1 MQDEPNGSGSRDAEP
16 QSDSNASSDLIS
28 PSDKEPEPGDKGSV
42 DSFEAQGEA
51 MSISTSAPNLHTSR
65 KIEEVESQ
73 ARLPFPSNL
82 KGAWPKKPVSKPK
95 AWEEKGKRI
104 LSEEYVYETDTS
116 EEEVPVSQNTQNR
129 TTAPKLADETQ
140 VSSDA
145 PREPTDPVVRA
156 LAILEEETGWTGP
169 ALISLEDSV
178 RLFEI
183 VDVAK
188 GRHIPR
194 RLREELGRGV
204 RLKPEM
210 TIGELKRELNAL
222 NRLHSSP
229 KDLRKQLDAPPGYW
243 LGLRDSS
250 EHTKSPN
257 DVPGPANSFPREPE
271 APGAIE
277 KLRQTAISSLSFPQ
291 AAASQITVDKESS
304 EAFYWFLDKRPCRSW
319 LDTSKHASHN
329 GMLWIKGNPGLG
341 KSSLMKFMV
350 SYTRQSFKKATIISF
365 FFDFRGNELQ
375 KSEAGLYR
383 SLLVQLLQARP
394 DLQRV
399 LDTATVGPRWDIGTL
414 KSLLNTAIS
423 LFGRGSLIFF
433 VDALDECE
441 VSRIPDIL
449 THLTMTCDRAASS
462 ETELRICL
470 ASRRIYPHLK
480 IPRGLEYI
488 LEARSNAMAEY
499 LNDNL
504 TIGNDEVAET
514 IRFEVEK
521 RASGNFKWATLVTN
535 WLNEEYAESRD
546 LHRLYF
552 MVCKFP
558 VDHDRLSQVI
568 GQHSGKQLQPPVFPQ
583 EGPAKFTGKVGG
595 GKETL
600 GTACEGCR
608 RRKIKCDEKRPAC
621 SACVRLKLHCFV
633 SPISPVLR
641 ATTHVQETVIL
652 KPNRNL
658 ADTNTTHQ
666 NAHRSTEIEPSPSD
680 SGYAT
685 VSYGSRSRLSQ
696 SRPKSDSEDDD
707 VQTVYTEVAG
717 HSDMRTESYVDTF
730 ADDLFTKIGGKQ
742 LSVQMIERLSSS
754 LPPLL
759 KALALN
765 IGYQNQTQAQ
775 RDMMV
780 FIHKQRLAITS
791 SFRCHYDHTK
801 DLNSQTSITR
811 EPKPTEVM
819 DRWLASTDES
829 RFEKFETEPP
839 EDDPGFAIHGERPEE
854 LGLTIPELDEYR
866 KTLAEDPSYAWMLAR
881 LRRDLILSK
890 GQYDIINRL
899 RDAIQSAFPQSNHVS
914 RKKSPEEVRVTFTAN
929 WDIMGFLHQQD
940 YSISHSE
947 AIANAVTLTGTETH
961 AQALTC
967 RQYMAQMWPFTGS
980 QTLKLIQETLKSA
993 ERKTKLFF
1001 STPCRLTLEASIVD
1015 GLAVVVTASGLPYFI
1030 AEVGEQLAWLG
1041 SALRPSPPGP
1051 DTSVYICTPSHAI
1064 RGTMSRGPP
1073 RTVHFLIEYNMER
1086 AKSSGKIP
1094 NGQCWTYLFSR
1105 PVIAGGFPIMLRQ
1118 ELGTGLEMPLELM
1131 VALTGT
1137 KYINTFDSKM
1147 FIKGFNT
1154 MLVPAKHAEGLIVWH
1169 LLCSRNPAKRISYLS
1184 STVESADVTKADLE
1198 KSRHVLGWCA
1208 DATSIVGTTR
1218 ATYNIERSRLRKV
1231 HSHHMLEKVEVSAGQ
1246 FVTGTAAFTLGN
1258 REKPV
1263 HITRYGFL
1271 AKLQCISSKHMVLW
1285 DEGDKRGWLVNG
1297 ASALLH
1303 ILRASLEHSKQKFG
1317 SAWLLD
1323 PCALKDP
1330 NDLSRPDAALQ
1341 VLINENNRNLTLYMD
1356 KTEVFEEN
1364 VREGATTTSTSRRQT
1379 RHYRLED
1386 RIEHIY
1392 NTLEKLIDHQADVER
1407 RSGLQLKIRPRQHL
1421 EGWDFKDLVKDGDP
1435 IYPRVTTLPTIGKGW
1450 VDFTRAIHAVT
1461 LFGRGFGELIQ
1472 PRATGGERVCSRWST
1487 VPKDNYYLAACV
1499 AHLQEIME
1507 EDGDAASNPRRLC
1520 DNVIWHMKRAT
1531 FDSCP
1536 CTKAAGASAERSHH
1550 HDPVQALFPLK
1561 FTGSLQKKPQVDLE
1575 GAGAVIFGHNMS
1587 LHWHWKDTGD
1597 PVKGDPPADT
1607 WDAAAADL
1615 FEDSGIGSSLA
1626 SSRFLSDP
1634 GSAGSQ
1640 SQSQGEKS
1648 PAQSQLTVP
1657 SSPPSRPA
1665 QRRGPKRSFQGIV
1678 EAASKKLRR

>member
-16 QSDSNASSDLIS
+16 QSTSNASSDLIS
-28 PSDKEPEPGDKGSV
+28 PSDEEPEAGDKGGI

-51 MSISTSAPNLHTSR
+51 MPISTSAPNLHTSR
-65 KIEEVESQ
+65 KIDEVESQ

-82 KGAWPKKPVSKPK
+82 EGAWPKKPVSKAK

-104 LSEEYVYETDTS
+104 LPDYVYETDAS
-116 EEEVPVSQNTQNR
+116 EEWPLIISRRASRR
-129 TTAPKLADETQ
+129 TTAPGLGGETQ
-140 VSSDA
+140 VSFDA

-169 ALISLEDSV
+169 ALIGLGDSV
-178 RLFEI
+178 HLFEI
-183 VDVAK
+183 VDVANS
-188 GRHIPR
+188 RHIPR
-194 RLREELGRGV
+194 RLKKELGHGIH
-204 RLKPEM
+204 LTPEM
-210 TIGELKRELNAL
+210 TIGELKRELNAPNWL
-222 NRLHSSP
+222 DSSA
-229 KDLRKQLDAPPGYW
+229 KDLRKQLDALPGYW
-243 LGLRDSS
+243 LGLQDSR
-250 EHTKSPN
+250 EHTKSSN
-257 DVPGPANSFPREPE
+257 DVPNPANSFSHKPE

-277 KLRQTAISSLSFPQ
+277 KRRQTAISLLSFPQ
-291 AAASQITVDKESS
+291 AAASQITVDKESP
-304 EAFYWFLDKRPCRSW
+304 EAFHWFLDKRPCRSW
-319 LDTSKHASHN
+319 LDTGKQATHN

-350 SYTRQSFKKATIISF
+350 SYTRQSFKEATIISF

-399 LDTATVGPRWDIGTL
+399 LDTATVGPRWDVGTL

-423 LFGRGSLIFF
+423 LFGRGSLILF

-441 VSRIPDIL
+441 VSRIPYIL

-499 LNDNL
+499 LNENL
-504 TIGNDEVAET
+504 TIGHDEVAET

-568 GQHSGKQLQPPVFPQ
+568 GQHSGKQLRPPSFPQ
-583 EGPAKFTGKVGG
+583 EGPAKYTGKVGG

-608 RRKIKCDEKRPAC
+608 
-621 SACVRLKLHCFV
+621 
-633 SPISPVLR
+633 
-641 ATTHVQETVIL
+641 
-652 KPNRNL
+652 NL
-658 ADTNTTHQ
+658 SDTNATHQ

-696 SRPKSDSEDDD
+696 SGPKSDSEDDD

-742 LSVQMIERLSSS
+742 LSVQMIERLSGS

-765 IGYQNQTQAQ
+765 RHPPLVVEEGVANAIVP
-775 RDMMV
+775 R
-780 FIHKQRLAITS
+780 AITS
-791 SFRCHYDHTK
+791 SFRCHYDHTR
-801 DLNSQTSITR
+801 DLNSQTSTTR

-829 RFEKFETEPP
+829 KFEKFETEPP
-839 EDDPGFAIHGERPEE
+839 EDDPGVAIHGER
-854 LGLTIPELDEYR
+854 LGEPGLMIPELDEYR

-890 GQYDIINRL
+890 GRYDIINRL
-899 RDAIQSAFPQSNHVS
+899 RDAIQSAFPQSNHIS
-914 RKKSPEEVRVTFTAN
+914 RKKSPEEVRVTFTAS

-940 YSISHSE
+940 YGIAHSE

-1015 GLAVVVTASGLPYFI
+1015 GSSVVVTASGLPYFI

-1051 DTSVYICTPSHAI
+1051 DTSVYICTPSHAVH
-1064 RGTMSRGPP
+1064 GTMSRDPP
-1073 RTVHFLIEYNMER
+1073 RTVNFLIEYNMER
-1086 AKSSGKIP
+1086 AKSSAKSP

-1105 PVIAGGFPIMLRQ
+1105 PVIAGGFPILLRQ
-1118 ELGTGLEMPLELM
+1118 ELGTGLEMSLELM

-1154 MLVPAKHAEGLIVWH
+1154 MLVPARHAEGLIVWH

-1218 ATYNIERSRLRKV
+1218 ATYDIERSRLRKA

-1330 NDLSRPDAALQ
+1330 DDLSRPDASLQ

-1364 VREGATTTSTSRRQT
+1364 VREGATTTNTSRRQT

-1461 LFGRGFGELIQ
+1461 LFGRGFGERDPAARDGRRARLQ
-1472 PRATGGERVCSRWST
+1472 P
-1487 VPKDNYYLAACV
+1487 L
-1499 AHLQEIME
+1499 EIME

-1536 CTKAAGASAERSHH
+1536 CTKAAGASAKPSHH

-1561 FTGSLQKKPQVDLE
+1561 FTSSLQKKPQVGLE
-1575 GAGAVIFGHNMS
+1575 GTGAVIFGHNMS
-1587 LHWHWKDTGD
+1587 LHWHWKDTG
-1597 PVKGDPPADT
+1597 
-1607 WDAAAADL
+1607 
-1615 FEDSGIGSSLA
+1615 
-1626 SSRFLSDP
+1626 
-1634 GSAGSQ
+1634 
-1640 SQSQGEKS
+1640 
-1648 PAQSQLTVP
+1648 
-1657 SSPPSRPA
+1657 
-1665 QRRGPKRSFQGIV
+1665 
-1678 EAASKKLRR
+1678 